1 MRQAIFVVC
10 ALVFAGSAGCAS
22 APVSKTATVDLAKA
36 DALVAEGCYDCL
48 TEARDIYAKVGVGK
62 ARPIVLPRLF
72 ETTVLLGLR
81 EKELALDP
89 AARFDEARTLI
100 KELPVTYTASEYL
113 EIANAI
119 LPDGGGT
126 PRGELASRRFTSDKV
141 TAWRT
146 NLGAGE
152 GSAIFREYLTA
163 GIECTIMPTNVAPTS
178 GAAASQAPI
187 RVPAQAVIQAST
199 HLLMYRKGSC
209 PFMSRPTMT
218 ALIEAA
224 PRFLE
229 AGIMLG
235 RVRSIQPTG
244 KEIADALNWLGA
256 GVTKWPNSPT
266 ITYALGALHQ
276 ARSDCKSALPFYDR
290 TLALKPRHE
299 DAHLGRLICLSY
311 TAQHAAAIAEA
322 TGMIADKNNEG
333 EARYWRAWNERETGQ
348 LEAARA
354 DSDRMKQILYND
366 RAVTLAGQIEHDQSD
381 LGLADKDLTDG
392 IKLNENNCIAAWYW
406 SLVQLKREDW
416 VKTAEG
422 FVRAMRCYES
432 AVLYDKSKLLEMQK
446 AENVDEVFRAA
457 QVAGFEAAIKE
468 DSSQVSASAY
478 NAAVNYARANNRE
491 KALEYC
497 DLAAKDPDRAK
508 QAAELRAL
516 IVK

>member
-1 MRQAIFVVC
+1 MRQALFVVS
-10 ALVFAGSAGCAS
+10 ALALAGLTGCAS
-22 APVSKTATVDLAKA
+22 APISKTATVDLAKA

-48 TEARDIYAKVGVGK
+48 SEARDIYAKLAVAK

-89 AARFDEARTLI
+89 AQRFDAA
-100 KELPVTYTASEYL
+100 KAMASELPPSYSAGGYL

-119 LPDGGGT
+119 LPDAGGT
-126 PRGELASRRFTSDKV
+126 PRSELSARRVMADKLTTWRASL
-141 TAWRT
+141 A
-146 NLGAGE
+146 AGE
-152 GSAIFREYLTA
+152 GSAPFREYLTA
-163 GIECTIMPTNVAPTS
+163 AIDCTIGPGTAI
-178 GAAASQAPI
+178 AASTQLVTYRRGNCQLMNRP
-187 RVPAQAVIQAST
+187 VLTTLIQQS
-199 HLLMYRKGSC
+199 
-209 PFMSRPTMT
+209 
-218 ALIEAA
+218 

-229 AGIMLG
+229 AGVIIG
-235 RVRSIQPTG
+235 RVRTLQPTG
-244 KEIADALNWLGA
+244 KEIADSLNWLNA
-256 GVTKWPNSPT
+256 GVAKWPNSTT

-299 DAHLGRLICLSY
+299 GAHLGRLICLSY
-311 TAQHAAAIAEA
+311 TGQNAAAIAEA
-322 TGMIADKNNEG
+322 TGMIAEKNEEG

-366 RAVTLAGQIEHDQSD
+366 RAVTLAGQIEHDQTD
-381 LGLADKDLTDG
+381 LALADKDLTDG
-392 IKLNENNCIAAWYW
+392 ILLNENNCIAAWYW
-406 SLVQLKREDW
+406 ALVQLKREDW
-416 VKTAEG
+416 VKTADG

-457 QVAGFEAAIKE
+457 QVAGFEATIKE
-468 DSSQVSASAY
+468 DTSQVSASAY

-491 KALEYC
+491 KALEFC